1 MLNRLNDYYQEALDG
16 KIVLTKF
23 LDLAEISQIKQLEK
37 KGVKVYFEGGYDG
50 AERLRAIVQRCV
62 KDVIMKNPI
71 LPIIK

>member
-37 KGVKVYFEGGYDG
+37 KELKFILKV
-50 AERLRAIVQRCV
+50 AMMVQNV
-62 KDVIMKNPI
+62 
-71 LPIIK
+71 

>member
-37 KGVKVYFEGGYDG
+37 KGCKVYFEV
-50 AERLRAIVQRCV
+50 AMMVQNV
-62 KDVIMKNPI
+62 
-71 LPIIK
+71 

>member
-37 KGVKVYFEGGYDG
+37 KGVKVYFEVGYDG
-50 AERLRAIVQRCV
+50 S
-62 KDVIMKNPI
+62 
-71 LPIIK
+71 